1 MFVFYIIF
9 YLFVNSFYILINKK
23 QVISY
28 KTISKLLVFLRFLFR
43 LISTYYS
50 AFGAS
55 AAGAVSSAGVSTTV
69 SSTASVKS
77 SFTSIYLDSIF
88 APTFSFVL
96 AALPVLFLR

>member
-28 KTISKLLVFLRFLFR
+28 KTISKSLVFLRFLFR

-55 AAGAVSSAGVSTTV
+55 VAGATSSTGASAGVATTV

-77 SFTSIYLDSIF
+77 F
-88 APTFSFVL
+88 
-96 AALPVLFLR
+96 